1 MNKDI
6 RVFRNI
12 IQTPD
17 GTLLESLH
25 IKDVQEYTDT
35 VDGKTY
41 KMWGGRASLQREVT
55 GGKELTLRDKVGR
68 FFGKKFGYNLFFGKK
83 FGYTELSIECDY
95 AAPFPFVRQNM
106 RWGLLGKDSKR
117 SEHFILLKDMRAE
130 FIEDILRNEVIDPVA
145 KMWMERELKHREK
158 A

>member
-25 IKDVQEYTDT
+25 MKDAQEYTDT

-55 GGKELTLRDKVGR
+55 GGKPLTIVDKVKR
-68 FFGKKFGYNLFFGKK
+68 FFGKK

-95 AAPFPFVRQNM
+95 TAPFTFVRQNM
-106 RWGLLGKDSKR
+106 RWGLLGKDSKKA
-117 SEHFILLKDMRAE
+117 EHFVLLKDMRAE
-130 FIEDILRNEVIDPVA
+130 IIEDILRSEVIDPVA

>member
-41 KMWGGRASLQREVT
+41 KMWGGRAYLQREIDGAKPT
-55 GGKELTLRDKVGR
+55 KLTFVDKVKR
-68 FFGKKFGYNLFFGKK
+68 VFGKK

>member
-25 IKDVQEYTDT
+25 MKDVQEYTDT

-41 KMWGGRASLQREVT
+41 KMWGGRAYLQREVDGVKSNKPT
-55 GGKELTLRDKVGR
+55 FMDKVKR
-68 FFGKKFGYNLFFGKK
+68 FFGKK

-95 AAPFPFVRQNM
+95 TAPFPFVRQNM

-117 SEHFILLKDMRAE
+117 AEHFAVLKDMDAE
-130 FIEDILRNEVIDPVA
+130 IIKDILRDQVLDSTA
-145 KMWMERELKHREK
+145 RLWFERELKHREK